1 MLYISII
8 LYDFRQVGNNSPL
21 TTERTSCL
29 SEIIFLFTVHEIK
42 NSSKFLQDFQN
53 VFKKKLKKIQMKLK
67 NPHKNAM

>member
-29 SEIIFLFTVHEIK
+29 SEIISVYSTWNK

-53 VFKKKLKKIQMKLK
+53 VFKKNQKKIQMKLK
-67 NPHKNAM
+67 HPHKNAM